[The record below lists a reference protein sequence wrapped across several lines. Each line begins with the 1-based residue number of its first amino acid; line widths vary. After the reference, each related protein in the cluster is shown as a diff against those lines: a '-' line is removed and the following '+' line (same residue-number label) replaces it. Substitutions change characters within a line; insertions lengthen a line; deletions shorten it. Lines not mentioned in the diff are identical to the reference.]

1 MHPTE
6 ALTTMS
12 FANFLRQTDAVGIF
26 VFGLL
31 VLMSVVSWYFILLK
45 VVRVARIR
53 RLSNRVV
60 TTFWGMPGAQ
70 GVDFLER
77 QPDWEPF
84 SKIALDAEFALQH
97 HDRLTADRVAGT
109 LHRAEFLDRSLRAS
123 IQREMER
130 LETGLT
136 FLATVG
142 STAPFVGLFGTV
154 WGIFHALVRIGAS
167 GETSLDQVAGPVG
180 EALIMTALGL
190 AVAVPAVLG
199 YNLLVRNNRVIIAS
213 FHAFAEDLLA
223 YMTTG
228 ARVPSSMDH
237 RRARQAAARREPD
250 APARPTKP
258 VDGHVTA

>member
-1 MHPTE
+1 MIIKFIRVVRIRTRSNH
-6 ALTTMS
+6 
-12 FANFLRQTDAVGIF
+12 
-26 VFGLL
+26 
-31 VLMSVVSWYFILLK
+31 VVS
-45 VVRVARIR
+45 
-53 RLSNRVV
+53 S
-60 TTFWGMPGAQ
+60 FWKTPTDQAIGY
-70 GVDFLER
+70 LEN

-84 SKIALDAEFALQH
+84 SKIALDGEFAMQH
-97 HDRLTADRVAGT
+97 HDQLTEDRLAGT
-109 LHRAEFLDRSLRAS
+109 LHRADFLDRSLRSS
-123 IQREMER
+123 INREMER

-154 WGIFHALVRIGAS
+154 WGIFHALVRIGAT

-223 YMTTG
+223 YLTTG

-237 RRARQAAARREPD
+237 HRAHAKKAA
-250 APARPTKP
+250 
-258 VDGHVTA
+258 

>member
-1 MHPTE
+1 MHPTDS
-6 ALTTMS
+6 LTTMS
-12 FANFLRQTDAVGIF
+12 FANFLRQTDAVGLF

-31 VLMSVVSWYFILLK
+31 VVMSIVSWYFIVLK
-45 VVRVARIR
+45 SARVARIR
-53 RLSNRVV
+53 SRSNHVV
-60 TTFWGMPGAQ
+60 SSFWKTAPEQAIA
-70 GVDFLER
+70 FLEQ

-84 SKIALDAEFALQH
+84 SKVALDAEFAMQH
-97 HDRLTADRVAGT
+97 HDQLTEDRVAGT
-109 LHRAEFLDRSLRAS
+109 LHRAEFLDRSLRAA
-123 IQREMER
+123 INRETER

-154 WGIFHALVRIGAS
+154 WGIFHALVRIGAT

-199 YNLLVRNNRVIIAS
+199 YNMLVRNNRVIIAS

-223 YMTTG
+223 YLTTG

-237 RRARQAAARREPD
+237 HRAHRTRKAA
-250 APARPTKP
+250 
-258 VDGHVTA
+258 

>member
-12 FANFLRQTDAVGIF
+12 FANFLRETDAVGIF

-31 VLMSVVSWYFILLK
+31 VLMSIVSWYFIVLK
-45 VVRVARIR
+45 FLRVARIR
-53 RLSNRVV
+53 TRSNHVV
-60 TTFWGMPGAQ
+60 TSFWKTPSEAAINY
-70 GVDFLER
+70 LEQ

-84 SKIALDAEFALQH
+84 SKIALDAEFAMQH
-97 HDRLTADRVAGT
+97 HDQLTEDRLAGT
-109 LHRAEFLDRSLRAS
+109 LHRAEFLDRSLRGS
-123 IQREMER
+123 INRETER

-154 WGIFHALVRIGAS
+154 WGIFHALVRIGAT

-213 FHAFAEDLLA
+213 FHAFAEDMLA
-223 YMTTG
+223 YLTTG

-237 RRARQAAARREPD
+237 HRGRAKKAA
-250 APARPTKP
+250 
-258 VDGHVTA
+258 

>member
-12 FANFLRQTDAVGIF
+12 FANFLRQTDAVGLF
-26 VFGLL
+26 VFALL

-45 VVRVARIR
+45 AARVVRIR
-53 RLSNRVV
+53 MRSHRVV
-60 TTFWGMPGAQ
+60 STFWRTPADEAIDYLQ
-70 GVDFLER
+70 R

-84 SKIALDAEFALQH
+84 SKIALDGEFAMQH
-97 HDRLTADRVAGT
+97 HDHLTEERAAGT
-109 LHRAEFLDRSLRAS
+109 LPRAEFLDRALRAS
-123 IQREMER
+123 INRETER

-167 GETSLDQVAGPVG
+167 GETSLAQVAGPVG

-213 FHAFAEDLLA
+213 FHAYAEDLLT
-223 YMTTG
+223 YLTTG
-228 ARVPSSMDH
+228 ARVPSSMDLH
-237 RRARQAAARREPD
+237 RAGKDARRAIAEAVQ
-250 APARPTKP
+250 
-258 VDGHVTA
+258 

>member
-1 MHPTE
+1 MHATE

-26 VFGLL
+26 VFYLL
-31 VLMSVVSWYFILLK
+31 IVMSIVSWYFIILK
-45 VVRVARIR
+45 SARVVRIR
-53 RLSNRVV
+53 RLSSRVV
-60 TTFWGMPGAQ
+60 STFWKTPADQ
-70 GVDFLER
+70 AIAYLES

-84 SKIALDAEFALQH
+84 SKIALDGEFAMEH
-97 HDRLTADRVAGT
+97 HDKLTEDRVAGT
-109 LHRAEFLDRSLRAS
+109 LHRAEFLDRSLRSS
-123 IQREMER
+123 INREMER

-154 WGIFHALVRIGAS
+154 WGIFHALVRIGAT

-223 YMTTG
+223 YLTTG

-237 RRARQAAARREPD
+237 HRAHRLQKAA
-250 APARPTKP
+250 
-258 VDGHVTA
+258 

>member
-1 MHPTE
+1 MHPTD

-12 FANFLRQTDAVGIF
+12 FSNFLRSTDAVGMF

-31 VLMSVVSWYFILLK
+31 IVMSVVSWYFIFIK
-45 VVRVARIR
+45 SVRALRIR
-53 RLSNRVV
+53 TRSNHVV
-60 TTFWGMPGAQ
+60 SSFWKTAPDQAIA
-70 GVDFLER
+70 FLEQ

-84 SKIALDAEFALQH
+84 SKIALDAEFAMQH
-97 HDRLTADRVAGT
+97 HDQLTEDRLAGT
-109 LHRAEFLDRSLRAS
+109 LHRAEFLDRSLRSA
-123 IQREMER
+123 INRETER

-154 WGIFHALVRIGAS
+154 WGIFHALVKIGAT

-223 YMTTG
+223 YLTTG

-237 RRARQAAARREPD
+237 HRAHRISKAA
-250 APARPTKP
+250 
-258 VDGHVTA
+258 

>member
-12 FANFLRQTDAVGIF
+12 FANFLRQTDAVGLF
-26 VFGLL
+26 VFALL
-31 VLMSVVSWYFILLK
+31 VLMSVVSWYFIVLK
-45 VVRVARIR
+45 AARALRIR
-53 RLSNRVV
+53 RLSPRVV
-60 TTFWGMPGAQ
+60 STFWATPADRAMA
-70 GVDFLER
+70 FLGQ

-84 SKIALDAEFALQH
+84 SKIALDAEFAMEH
-97 HDRLTADRVAGT
+97 HDQLNEERVAGT
-109 LHRAEFLDRSLRAS
+109 LRRAEFLDRSLRAS
-123 IQREMER
+123 INREMER

-213 FHAFAEDLLA
+213 FHAFAEDILA
-223 YMTTG
+223 YLTTG
-228 ARVPSSMDH
+228 ARVPSSMDLQ
-237 RRARQAAARREPD
+237 RVQRAGAARRD
-250 APARPTKP
+250 AAAVRERPSEE
-258 VDGHVTA
+258 AAA

>member
-12 FANFLRQTDAVGIF
+12 FSNFLRSTDAVGMF

-31 VLMSVVSWYFILLK
+31 ILMSIVSWYFMILK
-45 VVRVARIR
+45 FVRAVRIR
-53 RLSNRVV
+53 TRSNHVV
-60 TTFWGMPGAQ
+60 TSFWKTAPDQAIAY
-70 GVDFLER
+70 LEQ

-84 SKIALDAEFALQH
+84 SKIALDAEFAMQH
-97 HDRLTADRVAGT
+97 HDQLTEDRLAGT
-109 LHRAEFLDRSLRAS
+109 LHRAEFLDRSLRSA
-123 IQREMER
+123 INRETER

-154 WGIFHALVRIGAS
+154 WGIFHALVRIGAT

-223 YMTTG
+223 YLTTG

-237 RRARQAAARREPD
+237 HRAHRPRKAA
-250 APARPTKP
+250 
-258 VDGHVTA
+258 

>member
-6 ALTTMS
+6 SLTSMS
-12 FANFLRQTDAVGIF
+12 FANFLRETDAVGIF

-31 VLMSVVSWYFILLK
+31 ILMSIVSWYFIILK
-45 VVRVARIR
+45 SARVARIR
-53 RLSNRVV
+53 MRSHRVV
-60 TTFWGMPGAQ
+60 STFWRTPADQAIGY
-70 GVDFLER
+70 LER

-84 SKIALDAEFALQH
+84 SKIALDGEFAMQH
-97 HDRLTADRVAGT
+97 HDQLAEERISGT
-109 LHRAEFLDRSLRAS
+109 LRRAEFLDRSLRAA
-123 IQREMER
+123 INRETER

-154 WGIFHALVRIGAS
+154 WGIFHALVRIGAT

-199 YNLLVRNNRVIIAS
+199 YNMLVRNNRVIIAS

-223 YMTTG
+223 YLTTG

-237 RRARQAAARREPD
+237 HRAHRIKQAA
-250 APARPTKP
+250 
-258 VDGHVTA
+258 

>member
-6 ALTTMS
+6 SLTSMS
-12 FANFLRQTDAVGIF
+12 FANFLRETDAVGIF
-26 VFGLL
+26 VFCLL
-31 VLMSVVSWYFILLK
+31 ILMSIVSWYFIILK
-45 VVRVARIR
+45 SARVARIR
-53 RLSNRVV
+53 MRSHRVV
-60 TTFWGMPGAQ
+60 STFWRTPADQAIGY
-70 GVDFLER
+70 LER

-84 SKIALDAEFALQH
+84 SKIALDGEFAMQH
-97 HDRLTADRVAGT
+97 HDQLAEERVSGT
-109 LHRAEFLDRSLRAS
+109 LRRAEFLDRSLRAA
-123 IQREMER
+123 INRETER

-154 WGIFHALVRIGAS
+154 WGIFHALVRIGAT

-199 YNLLVRNNRVIIAS
+199 YNMLVRNNRVIIAS

-223 YMTTG
+223 YLTTG

-237 RRARQAAARREPD
+237 HRAHRLKQAA
-250 APARPTKP
+250 
-258 VDGHVTA
+258 

>member
-6 ALTTMS
+6 SLTSMS
-12 FANFLRQTDAVGIF
+12 FASFLRETDAVGMF

-31 VLMSVVSWYFILLK
+31 ILMSIVSWYFIVLK
-45 VVRVARIR
+45 SARVARIR
-53 RLSNRVV
+53 TRSHRVV
-60 TTFWGMPGAQ
+60 STFWRTPADQAIGY
-70 GVDFLER
+70 LER

-84 SKIALDAEFALQH
+84 SKIALDGEFAMQH
-97 HDRLTADRVAGT
+97 HDQLAEERISGT
-109 LHRAEFLDRSLRAS
+109 LRRAEFLDRSLRAA
-123 IQREMER
+123 INRETER

-154 WGIFHALVRIGAS
+154 WGIFHALVRIGAT

-199 YNLLVRNNRVIIAS
+199 YNMLVRNNRVIIAS

-223 YMTTG
+223 YLTTG

-237 RRARQAAARREPD
+237 HRAHRVQQAA
-250 APARPTKP
+250 
-258 VDGHVTA
+258 

>member
-6 ALTTMS
+6 SLTTMS
-12 FANFLRQTDAVGIF
+12 FANFLRQTDAVGLF

-31 VLMSVVSWYFILLK
+31 VLMSIVSWYFMIIKFL
-45 VVRVARIR
+45 RVARIR
-53 RLSNRVV
+53 TRSHHVV
-60 TTFWGMPGAQ
+60 SSFWKTPPDQAIG
-70 GVDFLER
+70 FLEQ

-84 SKIALDAEFALQH
+84 SKIALDAEFAMQH
-97 HDRLTADRVAGT
+97 HDQLTEDRLAGT
-109 LHRAEFLDRSLRAS
+109 LHRADFLDRALRAS
-123 IQREMER
+123 INREMER

-154 WGIFHALVRIGAS
+154 WGIFHALVKIGAT

-180 EALIMTALGL
+180 ESLIMTALGL

-213 FHAFAEDLLA
+213 FHAFAEDMLA
-223 YMTTG
+223 YLTTG

-237 RRARQAAARREPD
+237 HRAHARKAA
-250 APARPTKP
+250 
-258 VDGHVTA
+258 

>member
-1 MHPTE
+1 MHPTD

-12 FANFLRQTDAVGIF
+12 FSNFLRSTDAVGMF

-31 VLMSVVSWYFILLK
+31 ILMSIVSWYFMVIK
-45 VVRVARIR
+45 FVRALRIR
-53 RLSNRVV
+53 TRSNHVV
-60 TTFWGMPGAQ
+60 SSFWKTAPDQAIAY
-70 GVDFLER
+70 LEQ

-84 SKIALDAEFALQH
+84 SKIALDAEFAMQH
-97 HDRLTADRVAGT
+97 HDQLTEDRLAGT
-109 LHRAEFLDRSLRAS
+109 LHRAEFLDRSLRSA
-123 IQREMER
+123 INRETER

-154 WGIFHALVRIGAS
+154 WGIFHALVKIGAT

-223 YMTTG
+223 YLTTG

-237 RRARQAAARREPD
+237 HRSHRIAKAA
-250 APARPTKP
+250 
-258 VDGHVTA
+258 

>member
-12 FANFLRQTDAVGIF
+12 FSNFLRSTDAVGMF

-31 VLMSVVSWYFILLK
+31 IVMSIVSWYFMIIK
-45 VVRVARIR
+45 FVRALRIR
-53 RLSNRVV
+53 TRSHHVV
-60 TTFWGMPGAQ
+60 SSFWKTAPDQAIAY
-70 GVDFLER
+70 LEQ

-84 SKIALDAEFALQH
+84 SKIALDAEFAMQH
-97 HDRLTADRVAGT
+97 HDQLTEDRLAGT
-109 LHRAEFLDRSLRAS
+109 LHRAEFLDRSLRSA
-123 IQREMER
+123 INREMER

-154 WGIFHALVRIGAS
+154 WGIFHALVRIGAT

-223 YMTTG
+223 YLTTG
-228 ARVPSSMDH
+228 ARVPSSMDQH
-237 RRARQAAARREPD
+237 RAHRIKKAA
-250 APARPTKP
+250 
-258 VDGHVTA
+258 

>member
-12 FANFLRQTDAVGIF
+12 FSNFLRSTDAVGIF

-31 VLMSVVSWYFILLK
+31 IVMSIVSWYFMVIK
-45 VVRVARIR
+45 FVRALRIR
-53 RLSNRVV
+53 TRSNHVV
-60 TTFWGMPGAQ
+60 SSFWKTAPDQAIAY
-70 GVDFLER
+70 LEQ

-84 SKIALDAEFALQH
+84 SKIALDAEFAMQH
-97 HDRLTADRVAGT
+97 HDQLTEDRLAGT
-109 LHRAEFLDRSLRAS
+109 LHRAEFLDRSLRSAIS
-123 IQREMER
+123 REMER

-154 WGIFHALVRIGAS
+154 WGIFHALVRIGAT

-223 YMTTG
+223 YLTTG

-237 RRARQAAARREPD
+237 HRAHRIRQAA
-250 APARPTKP
+250 
-258 VDGHVTA
+258 

>member
-12 FANFLRQTDAVGIF
+12 FANFLRQTDAVGLF

-31 VLMSVVSWYFILLK
+31 VVMSIVSWYYMIIKFIR
-45 VVRVARIR
+45 VVRIR
-53 RLSNRVV
+53 TRSNHVV
-60 TTFWGMPGAQ
+60 SSFWKTPTDQAIGY
-70 GVDFLER
+70 LEN

-84 SKIALDAEFALQH
+84 SKIALDAEFAMQH
-97 HDRLTADRVAGT
+97 HDQLTEDRLAGT
-109 LHRAEFLDRSLRAS
+109 LHRADFLDRSLRAS
-123 IQREMER
+123 INREMER

-154 WGIFHALVRIGAS
+154 WGIFHALVRIGAT

-223 YMTTG
+223 YLTTG

-237 RRARQAAARREPD
+237 HREHRLMKKAAA
-250 APARPTKP
+250 
-258 VDGHVTA
+258 

>member
-1 MHPTE
+1 MHQTE

-12 FANFLRQTDAVGIF
+12 FANFLRETDAVGMF
-26 VFGLL
+26 VFCLL
-31 VLMSVVSWYFILLK
+31 VLMSIVSWYFIVIK
-45 VVRVARIR
+45 FVRVVRIR
-53 RLSNRVV
+53 TRSNHVV
-60 TTFWGMPGAQ
+60 TAFWKTPTEQAIGY
-70 GVDFLER
+70 LEN

-84 SKIALDAEFALQH
+84 SKIALDAEFAMQH
-97 HDRLTADRVAGT
+97 HDQLTEDRLAGT
-109 LHRAEFLDRSLRAS
+109 LHRADFLDRSLRAS
-123 IQREMER
+123 INREMER

-154 WGIFHALVRIGAS
+154 WGIFHALVRIGAT

-223 YMTTG
+223 YLTTG

-237 RRARQAAARREPD
+237 HRAHAKKAA
-250 APARPTKP
+250 
-258 VDGHVTA
+258 

>member
-12 FANFLRQTDAVGIF
+12 FSNFLRSTDAVGMF

-31 VLMSVVSWYFILLK
+31 VVMSIVSWYFMVIK
-45 VVRVARIR
+45 FVRALRIR
-53 RLSNRVV
+53 TRSNHVV
-60 TTFWGMPGAQ
+60 SSFWKTAPDQAIAY
-70 GVDFLER
+70 LEQ

-84 SKIALDAEFALQH
+84 SKIALDAEFAMQH
-97 HDRLTADRVAGT
+97 HDQLTEDRLAGT
-109 LHRAEFLDRSLRAS
+109 LHRAEFLDRSLRSAIS
-123 IQREMER
+123 REMER

-154 WGIFHALVRIGAS
+154 WGIFHALVRIGAT

-223 YMTTG
+223 YLTTG

-237 RRARQAAARREPD
+237 HRAHRIRQAA
-250 APARPTKP
+250 
-258 VDGHVTA
+258 

>member
-12 FANFLRQTDAVGIF
+12 FANFLRMTDAVGLF

-31 VLMSVVSWYFILLK
+31 ILMSIVSWYFIILK
-45 VVRVARIR
+45 SARVIRIR
-53 RLSNRVV
+53 TRSSRVV
-60 TTFWGMPGAQ
+60 STFWKTP
-70 GVDFLER
+70 VDQAIGYLER

-84 SKIALDAEFALQH
+84 SKIALDGEFAMQH
-97 HDRLTADRVAGT
+97 HDRLTEDRVAGT
-109 LHRAEFLDRSLRAS
+109 LHRAEFLDRALRSS
-123 IQREMER
+123 ISREMDR

-223 YMTTG
+223 YLTTG

-237 RRARQAAARREPD
+237 HREHRLLKK
-250 APARPTKP
+250 AMA
-258 VDGHVTA
+258 

>member
-12 FANFLRQTDAVGIF
+12 FANFLRSTDAVGLF

-31 VLMSVVSWYFILLK
+31 VFMSIVSWYFMIIK
-45 VVRVARIR
+45 FIRVVRIR
-53 RLSNRVV
+53 TRSNHVV
-60 TTFWGMPGAQ
+60 SAFWKTPTEQAIGY
-70 GVDFLER
+70 LEN

-84 SKIALDAEFALQH
+84 SKIALDAEFAMEH
-97 HDRLTADRVAGT
+97 HDQLTEDRLAGT
-109 LHRAEFLDRSLRAS
+109 LHRADFLDRSLRAS
-123 IQREMER
+123 INREMER

-154 WGIFHALVRIGAS
+154 WGIFHALVRIGAT

-213 FHAFAEDLLA
+213 FHAFAEDMLA
-223 YMTTG
+223 YLTTG

-237 RRARQAAARREPD
+237 HRAHAKKAA
-250 APARPTKP
+250 
-258 VDGHVTA
+258 

>member
-1 MHPTE
+1 MHPTQD
-6 ALTTMS
+6 LTTMS
-12 FANFLRQTDAVGIF
+12 FSNFLHSTDAVGMF

-31 VLMSVVSWYFILLK
+31 ILMSIVSWYFMIIK
-45 VVRVARIR
+45 FVRALRIR
-53 RLSNRVV
+53 TRSNHVV
-60 TTFWGMPGAQ
+60 TSFWKTAPDQAIGY
-70 GVDFLER
+70 LEQ

-84 SKIALDAEFALQH
+84 SKIGLDAEFAMQH
-97 HDRLTADRVAGT
+97 HDQLAEDRLAGT
-109 LHRAEFLDRSLRAS
+109 LHRAEFLDRSLRSA
-123 IQREMER
+123 INRETER

-154 WGIFHALVRIGAS
+154 WGIFHALVKIGAT

-223 YMTTG
+223 YLTTG

-237 RRARQAAARREPD
+237 HRAHRISKAA
-250 APARPTKP
+250 
-258 VDGHVTA
+258 

>member
-6 ALTTMS
+6 SLTTMS
-12 FANFLRQTDAVGIF
+12 FANFLRETDAVGLF

-31 VLMSVVSWYFILLK
+31 VFMSVLSWYYMIIKFL
-45 VVRVARIR
+45 RVARIR
-53 RLSNRVV
+53 TRSNHVV
-60 TTFWGMPGAQ
+60 SSFWKTPTAQ
-70 GVDFLER
+70 AIPYLEQ

-84 SKIALDAEFALQH
+84 SKIALDAEFAMEH
-97 HDRLTADRVAGT
+97 HDRLTEDRLAGT
-109 LHRAEFLDRSLRAS
+109 LHRADFLDRSLRGS
-123 IQREMER
+123 INRETER

-154 WGIFHALVRIGAS
+154 WGIFHALVRIGAT

-213 FHAFAEDLLA
+213 FHAFAEDMLA
-223 YMTTG
+223 YLTTG

-237 RRARQAAARREPD
+237 HRAGAKSAA
-250 APARPTKP
+250 
-258 VDGHVTA
+258 

>member
-12 FANFLRQTDAVGIF
+12 FANFLRMTDAVGLF

-31 VLMSVVSWYFILLK
+31 ILMSIVSWYYIFLK
-45 VVRVARIR
+45 SARVIRIR
-53 RLSNRVV
+53 TRSSHVV
-60 TTFWGMPGAQ
+60 TTFWKTPADQAIGY
-70 GVDFLER
+70 LER

-84 SKIALDAEFALQH
+84 SKIALDGEFAMQH
-97 HDRLTADRVAGT
+97 HDQLTEDRVAGT
-109 LHRAEFLDRSLRAS
+109 LHRAEFLDRALRSS
-123 IQREMER
+123 INREMDR

-223 YMTTG
+223 YLTTG

-237 RRARQAAARREPD
+237 HREHRLLKKAAA
-250 APARPTKP
+250 
-258 VDGHVTA
+258 

>member
-12 FANFLRQTDAVGIF
+12 FANFLRQTDAVGLF

-31 VLMSVVSWYFILLK
+31 VVMSIVSWYYMIIKFIR
-45 VVRVARIR
+45 VVRIR
-53 RLSNRVV
+53 TRSNHVV
-60 TTFWGMPGAQ
+60 SSFWKTPTDQAIGY
-70 GVDFLER
+70 LEN

-84 SKIALDAEFALQH
+84 SKIALDAEFAMQH
-97 HDRLTADRVAGT
+97 HDQLTEDRLAGT
-109 LHRAEFLDRSLRAS
+109 LHRADFLDRSLRAS
-123 IQREMER
+123 INREMER

-154 WGIFHALVRIGAS
+154 WGIFHALVRIGAT

-223 YMTTG
+223 YLTTG

-237 RRARQAAARREPD
+237 HRANAKKAA
-250 APARPTKP
+250 
-258 VDGHVTA
+258 

>member
-6 ALTTMS
+6 SLTSMS
-12 FANFLRQTDAVGIF
+12 FANFLRETDAVGMF

-31 VLMSVVSWYFILLK
+31 ILMSIVSWYFIVLK
-45 VVRVARIR
+45 SARVARIR
-53 RLSNRVV
+53 TRSHRVV
-60 TTFWGMPGAQ
+60 STFWRTPADQAIGY
-70 GVDFLER
+70 LER

-84 SKIALDAEFALQH
+84 SKIALDGEFAMQH
-97 HDRLTADRVAGT
+97 HDQLAQDRISGT
-109 LHRAEFLDRSLRAS
+109 LRRAEFLDRSLRAA
-123 IQREMER
+123 INRETER

-154 WGIFHALVRIGAS
+154 WGIFHALVRIGAT

-199 YNLLVRNNRVIIAS
+199 YNMLVRNNRVIIAS

-223 YMTTG
+223 YLTTG

-237 RRARQAAARREPD
+237 HRAHRVQQAA
-250 APARPTKP
+250 
-258 VDGHVTA
+258 

>member
-12 FANFLRQTDAVGIF
+12 FANFLHQTDAVGLF

-31 VLMSVVSWYFILLK
+31 VVMSIVSWYFIILK
-45 VVRVARIR
+45 AARVVRIR
-53 RLSNRVV
+53 MRSHHVV
-60 TTFWGMPGAQ
+60 TTFWKTPTDQAFGY
-70 GVDFLER
+70 LEQ

-84 SKIALDAEFALQH
+84 SKIALDGEFAMAH
-97 HDRLTADRVAGT
+97 HDRLTEERVAGT
-109 LHRAEFLDRSLRAS
+109 LHRAEFLDRSLRSS
-123 IQREMER
+123 INRETER

-223 YMTTG
+223 YLTTG

-237 RRARQAAARREPD
+237 HRAHRLEKRAA
-250 APARPTKP
+250 
-258 VDGHVTA
+258 

>member
-12 FANFLRQTDAVGIF
+12 FANFLRMTDAVGLF

-31 VLMSVVSWYFILLK
+31 ILMSIVSWYYIFLK
-45 VVRVARIR
+45 SARVARIR
-53 RLSNRVV
+53 TRSHRVV
-60 TTFWGMPGAQ
+60 STFWKTPPDQAIGY
-70 GVDFLER
+70 LER

-84 SKIALDAEFALQH
+84 SKIALDGEFAMQH
-97 HDRLTADRVAGT
+97 HDQLAEERVAGT
-109 LHRAEFLDRSLRAS
+109 LHRAEFLDRALRSS
-123 IQREMER
+123 IAREMDR

-223 YMTTG
+223 YLTTG

-237 RRARQAAARREPD
+237 HREHRLKKAA
-250 APARPTKP
+250 
-258 VDGHVTA
+258 

>member
-1 MHPTE
+1 MPR
-6 ALTTMS
+6 L
-12 FANFLRQTDAVGIF
+12 LF
-26 VFGLL
+26 VLL
-31 VLMSVVSWYFILLK
+31 VLMSVVSWYFMIIK
-45 VVRVARIR
+45 CIRMVRIR
-53 RLSNRVV
+53 TRSNHVV
-60 TTFWGMPGAQ
+60 SSFWKTPTDQAIGH
-70 GVDFLER
+70 LEN

-84 SKIALDAEFALQH
+84 SKIALDAEFAMQH
-97 HDRLTADRVAGT
+97 HDQLTEDRLAGT
-109 LHRAEFLDRSLRAS
+109 LHRADFLDRALRGS
-123 IQREMER
+123 INREMER

-154 WGIFHALVRIGAS
+154 WGIFHALVKIGAT

-223 YMTTG
+223 YLTTG

-237 RRARQAAARREPD
+237 HRAHRLQQQA
-250 APARPTKP
+250 T
-258 VDGHVTA
+258 